1 MPVPKGLQAGSATAP
16 HSPAAPAPSSAP
28 AEERDAEPDT
38 RAAVGGLLPEDW
50 AALFRERRDILDPV
64 LPWLR
69 RELSA
74 IYGTRWWQARA
85 AESFV
90 LHTLC
95 LVGPDGDAMIQHT
108 QLGLGP
114 LAVPLA
120 RGLVNAIAGLCGEEA
135 GRLLGLKSSHA
146 ARARE
151 DSPAAA
157 SQPNASVQGA
167 ASTSPAP
174 SNSDTGP
181 DVEELPS
188 TSRALW
194 RGGAGKV
201 PAATN
206 PQEQEEPREELGQ
219 QAAAGP
225 SAQGCRCSSST
236 PRLRGPSNPGST
248 AGQAVPRTASCPARG
263 CLSSTSSRA
272 PGDLKSKNN
281 KIYDC
286 STEKACVTQK
296 HDSNKSWHSHV
307 HAAAFPPFSWCRPC
321 ALLVPTV
328 PHTHD
333 GKLLTLA
340 MVEATLG

>member
-1 MPVPKGLQAGSATAP
+1 
-16 HSPAAPAPSSAP
+16 
-28 AEERDAEPDT
+28 
-38 RAAVGGLLPEDW
+38 
-50 AALFRERRDILDPV
+50 
-64 LPWLR
+64 
-69 RELSA
+69 
-74 IYGTRWWQARA
+74 
-85 AESFV
+85 
-90 LHTLC
+90 
-95 LVGPDGDAMIQHT
+95 MIQHT

-286 STEKACVTQK
+286 STEKACATQK
-296 HDSNKSWHSHV
+296 RDSNKSGCTAPAALPPPAVLPQSRYGAQRPPHGAASGRQGPCAKGAGPCAEWGPEALGACV
-307 HAAAFPPFSWCRPC
+307 PVRRAGRRALRMRAGAAAAPSAAPRSLHRAAAALRACRAVLPAPGSLC
-321 ALLVPTV
+321 
-328 PHTHD
+328 
-333 GKLLTLA
+333 
-340 MVEATLG
+340 ATLSTSPIHR